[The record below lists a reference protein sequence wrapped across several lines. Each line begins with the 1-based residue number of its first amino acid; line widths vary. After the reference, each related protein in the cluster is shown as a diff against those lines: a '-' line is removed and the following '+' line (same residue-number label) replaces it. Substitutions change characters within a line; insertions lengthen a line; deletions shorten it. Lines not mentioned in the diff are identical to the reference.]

1 MLSSEDAVAL
11 YSSTIEMPVEH
22 VGPLSGGETG
32 ATEIRLGTGQRQ
44 VLKWESDERNK
55 TARRTGAALASRL
68 RSEARWPVPS
78 QHLCEADGVLFV
90 AQEFMSGSEVTEL
103 THPFVDDF
111 FAIHERRMGLA
122 DGGDPLAWGRSQIE
136 ILTTGGRGYCL
147 HEPLHGYD
155 ARTRRIARR
164 IEGIGR
170 SLEPQQLQ
178 GTDIVHAD
186 MHPGNMLQ
194 IGGRLSA
201 VVDLD
206 YASAGDATFDL
217 VFLAVS
223 SLSTASEAGIR
234 RRLFEAVRTSVDES
248 RRLAYAGNLLLRL
261 LDWPIRKGRPD
272 EIEFWLRQADRL
284 LEPT

>member
-1 MLSSEDAVAL
+1 MLNSEDAVAL
-11 YSSTIEMPVEH
+11 YSSTIEMPVDL

-55 TARRTGAALASRL
+55 TARRTGVALTRRL
-68 RSEARWPVPS
+68 RAEAGWPVPK
-78 QHLCEADGVLFV
+78 QQLCEADGVLFV

-103 THPFVDDF
+103 THPFIDDF
-111 FAIHERRMGLA
+111 FALHERRLGLA
-122 DGGDPLAWGRSQIE
+122 VGGDPLAWGRGQIE
-136 ILTTGGRGYCL
+136 ILTSGGRGYCL
-147 HEPLHGYD
+147 HEPLHDYD

-164 IEGIGR
+164 IEEIGR
-170 SLEPQQLQ
+170 TLEPQQLQ

-206 YASAGDATFDL
+206 YASAGDASFDL

-223 SLSTASEAGIR
+223 SLSTPYEAGVR
-234 RRLFEAVRTSVDES
+234 RRLFEAVRTSVDEP
-248 RRLAYAGNLLLRL
+248 RRLAYVGNLLLRL
-261 LDWPIRKGRPD
+261 LDWPIRKGRTD
-272 EIEFWLRQADRL
+272 EIEFWLQHADRL
-284 LEPT
+284 FEPT